1 MDEAVV
7 AGIAGAELML
17 ESERTKW
24 DSRRQSARQRLSSMG
39 TGSTDPREVYRNS
52 SDPNDPMHENFPKVT
67 TEEKNALVPVVV
79 HMSAVGHV
87 SRAAIYLR
95 HPDTPNHTHRPAAQ
109 PYRRA
114 HPHRSNRAR
123 IHRSSV
129 TETMVRAD
137 GWILI
142 AKQCGLP
149 ERLGSRVCEGSRDVH
164 TRIACL
170 DRARGSV
177 RRQQHV
183 LSRAG

>member
-79 HMSAVGHV
+79 SAVGHV

-95 HPDTPNHTHRPAAQ
+95 HQTHPTTRTGPPPSHTGAPIRTGAIGLESIAQ
-109 PYRRA
+109 
-114 HPHRSNRAR
+114 
-123 IHRSSV
+123 V
-129 TETMVRAD
+129 
-137 GWILI
+137 
-142 AKQCGLP
+142 
-149 ERLGSRVCEGSRDVH
+149 
-164 TRIACL
+164 
-170 DRARGSV
+170 
-177 RRQQHV
+177 
-183 LSRAG
+183 

>member
-7 AGIAGAELML
+7 AGIAGAEVML

-79 HMSAVGHV
+79 SAVGHV

-95 HPDTPNHTHRPAAQ
+95 HPDTPNHTPRPAAQ

-149 ERLGSRVCEGSRDVH
+149 ERLGPSLCEGSRDVH